1 MKRIVML
8 TAAALMISGTT
19 SLSLAGEHGT
29 ESKPTPSVQS
39 QPVVNT
45 APGAAKQAV
54 AATQEKAPATVSN
67 KSEVQPV
74 NTQPAVEQKVA
85 QGAGTMTEKKD
96 TPASS
101 TTVTPESKEK
111 KAEQKPQETHTRTHP
126 AK

>member
-8 TAAALMISGTT
+8 TAAALLISGTT

-29 ESKPTPSVQS
+29 ENKPVPSVQS
-39 QPVVNT
+39 QPVINT
-45 APGAAKQAV
+45 APGAAKQA
-54 AATQEKAPATVSN
+54 ATTAQEKAPATVSN
-67 KSEVQPV
+67 KSEVQPS
-74 NTQPAVEQKVA
+74 NAQPAIEQKVA
-85 QGAGTMTEKKD
+85 QGASTVTEKKE

-111 KAEQKPQETHTRTHP
+111 KAEQKPQETHTGTHS

>member
-19 SLSLAGEHGT
+19 SLSLAGEQGT

-45 APGAAKQAV
+45 APVAAKQAV
-54 AATQEKAPATVSN
+54 AATQEKAPAAVSN

-111 KAEQKPQETHTRTHP
+111 KAEQKPQETHTGTHP